1 MASTVKAT
9 FEEAI
14 TESKERLQAI
24 YGDRLVRAILYGSHA
39 RGDAS
44 PDSDVDVLVVLRSPI
59 NIYAEYKRLS
69 ELWAVLFERY
79 RLDFSFHPYDEET
92 YQDLR
97 RPFLRNVHAEGVEL
111 LEVS

>member
-1 MASTVKAT
+1 MATVTPLK
-9 FEEAI
+9 EALS
-14 TESKERLQAI
+14 EAKERLQAI
-24 YGDRLVRAILYGSHA
+24 YGGRLVRVILYGSRA

-44 PDSDVDVLVVLRSPI
+44 PDSDVDVLVVLRSPV
-59 NIYAEYKRLS
+59 NLYAEYKRLS

-97 RPFLRNVHAEGVEL
+97 RPFLRHVHAEGVEL
-111 LEVS
+111 LESS